1 MKLIDWW
8 FLSKLFNKQNEPK
21 NETIFTLIGK
31 SIVLI
36 IGIIIGLIIVYYCAK
51 FMVFLVKL

>member
-8 FLSKLFNKQNEPK
+8 FLSKLFNRQNESK
-21 NETIFTLIGK
+21 NETILTLIGK
-31 SIVLI
+31 SIILI
-36 IGIIIGLIIVYYCAK
+36 ISIIIGLIIAYYCAK